1 MNQSIMKTG
10 FDICENDKS
19 IRRSSQINYRQS
31 PSTSQSKSR
40 KKSSS
45 ISRCKSV
52 ITGWSTNIRVTKNR
66 KTIKNHS
73 FDVHI
78 NYANC
83 IITAQQSN
91 GPIT

>member
-19 IRRSSQINYRQS
+19 IRRSSQINYRQF

-45 ISRCKSV
+45 ISRCRSA
-52 ITGWSTNIRVTKNR
+52 ITGWTTNISITKNR
-66 KTIKNHS
+66 KTIKNFS

-91 GPIT
+91 GPIA